1 MYTLIS
7 HHMLQFFAKME
18 WIIKETKNIKPHIL
32 QKTRRAARDASK
44 SRHPRIPLIKG
55 SPCDL

>member
-1 MYTLIS
+1 
-7 HHMLQFFAKME
+7 MLQFFAKME
-18 WIIKETKNIKPHIL
+18 WIIKEKKNIKPHIL